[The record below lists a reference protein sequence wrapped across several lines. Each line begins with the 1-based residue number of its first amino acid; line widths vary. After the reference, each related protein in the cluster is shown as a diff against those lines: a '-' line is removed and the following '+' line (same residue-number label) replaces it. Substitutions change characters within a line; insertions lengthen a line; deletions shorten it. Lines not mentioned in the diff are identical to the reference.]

1 MRIVIAGD
9 YPEEPPNLV
18 GGIQAVVYNTL
29 LHLGHYD
36 DLDLHVVTCEK
47 WHTRRTAA
55 PEVVQHGRWTV
66 HYLPSSPRLPH
77 TLTMLTLDRRA
88 VRRQIEALAPDL
100 VHAHGQAAA
109 YPFAAFDSGRPTL
122 VTVHGINMLEAQ
134 VDRRGSALKGGLRVV
149 LWGYAERRCLRR
161 ATDITV
167 ISPFVRDVIAPY
179 TQAQLY
185 DVENPVHDDLFDLE
199 PAPEPGKVLMVGSIQ
214 KRKGTMEAMQA
225 MALVR
230 QQVPGA
236 QLYLA
241 GGFMPS
247 YAAYGQEVHRWV
259 AENDA
264 SSYVHFMGSLEHEA
278 LMAAYRSAQV
288 FLLPSYLEA
297 SSVAVAE
304 AMAAGLPSVVS
315 DIGGT
320 AHLVKH
326 GVTGYRAPAGDVPAL
341 ARHLVTLLR
350 DEALCQRLGQQAR
363 AFAQEN
369 CSAAMAAAK
378 IHDLY
383 LSLGSAPR

>member
-1 MRIVIAGD
+1 MRVVVAGD

-29 LHLGHYD
+29 LHLGRYD

-47 WHTRRTAA
+47 GHRQRPAQ
-55 PEVVQHGRWTV
+55 PVVEHGPWTV

-77 TLTMLTLDRRA
+77 TLTMLTLDRWA
-88 VRRQIEALAPDL
+88 VRRKIEVLAPDL

-109 YPFAAFDSGRPTL
+109 YPFAAFDSGCPTL

-134 VDRRGSALKGGLRVV
+134 VDRRGSALKGGLRVA
-149 LWGYAERRCLRR
+149 LWGYAERRCLQR

-179 TQAQLY
+179 TRARLY

-199 PAPEPGKVLMVGSIQ
+199 PAPQPSQVLMVGSIQ
-214 KRKGTMEAMQA
+214 KRKGTLQAMQA

-241 GGFMPS
+241 GGFLPS

-264 SSYVHFMGSLEHEA
+264 SSYVHFLGSLEHGA
-278 LMAAYRSAQV
+278 LMEAYRSAQV
-288 FLLPSYLEA
+288 FLLPSHLEA

-304 AMAAGLPSVVS
+304 AMAAGLPSVVG

-320 AHLVKH
+320 AHLVEH
-326 GVTGYRAPAGDVPAL
+326 GVTGYRAPVGDVPAL
-341 ARHLVTLLR
+341 ARHLVALLQ
-350 DEALCQRLGQQAR
+350 DEALCRRMGQRAR
-363 AFAQEN
+363 AFAREH
-369 CSAAMAAAK
+369 CSGRVTARK
-378 IHDLY
+378 LHDLY
-383 LSLGSAPR
+383 LSLGSAAP

>member
-9 YPEEPPNLV
+9 YPEDPPNLV
-18 GGIQAVVYNTL
+18 GGIQAVIYHTL
-29 LHLGHYD
+29 LHLGRYD
-36 DLDLHVVTCEK
+36 DLDLHMVTCEK
-47 WHTRRTAA
+47 WRRQQTK
-55 PEVVQHGRWTV
+55 PEVVQHGPWTV

-88 VRRQIEALAPDL
+88 VRRRIERLAPDL

-109 YPFAAFDSGRPTL
+109 YPFAAFDSRRPTL

-134 VDRRGSALKGGLRVV
+134 VDRRGSALKGGLRVA
-149 LWGYAERRCLRR
+149 LWGYAERRCLRL
-161 ATDITV
+161 ATDIAV
-167 ISPFVRDVIAPY
+167 ISPFVRDVIAPH
-179 TQAQLY
+179 TRARLH

-199 PAPEPGKVLMVGSIQ
+199 PAPQPGKVLMVGSIQ
-214 KRKGTMEAMQA
+214 KRKGTLEAMQA

-230 QQVPGA
+230 ERVPGA

-247 YAAYGQEVHRWV
+247 YAAYGQEVRRWV
-259 AENDA
+259 AENNA
-264 SSYVHFMGSLEHEA
+264 GAYIHFLGNLDHAALLE
-278 LMAAYRSAQV
+278 AYRTAQV

-320 AHLVKH
+320 AHLVEQ
-326 GVTGYRAPAGDVPAL
+326 GLTGYRVPAGDVQSL
-341 ARHLVTLLR
+341 ARRVIALLL
-350 DEALCQRLGQQAR
+350 DEALCRRMGQRAR
-363 AFAQEN
+363 AFAREH
-369 CSAAMAAAK
+369 CSGRVAAQK
-378 IHDLY
+378 TYDLY
-383 LSLGSAPR
+383 RSLGSGRL